1 MVRLLACSFIW
12 VLLIRP
18 TVVKFNTP
26 AEIKIMII
34 ECIKSPWQGVFFECV
49 LEIRYWLT
57 CRVVLQSKHCT
68 STQLKVLSPVCSCRL
83 FNCPRWFKIT
93 QTGPAVM
100 PTEIASDNSWP
111 FFSFLFNPLQM
122 KHVGVK
128 AGKTSW
134 ACSEQTRPGVFNCSS
149 VFYITNVFLDALV

>member
-18 TVVKFNTP
+18 KVVKSNTP

-49 LEIRYWLT
+49 SKIRYWLT
-57 CRVVLQSKHCT
+57 RTVFLQSKHGT

-83 FNCPRWFKIT
+83 FNRPSCFKIA
-93 QTGPAVM
+93 QTGPAVV
-100 PTEIASDNSWP
+100 PAELASGNSWP
-111 FFSFLFNPLQM
+111 LFSFQASTNE
-122 KHVGVK
+122 
-128 AGKTSW
+128 
-134 ACSEQTRPGVFNCSS
+134 ACRCEGRKNESS
-149 VFYITNVFLDALV
+149 TLRADRAWNSQP